1 MRGVP
6 TYRTQAAQCPSK
18 GPGTRGEGICTCFAR
33 NKARDGQMQNAL
45 VEERFGQLRL
55 TIDQLHAL
63 TVGLRKAVLND
74 QPLPGAVRSYMG
86 R

>member
-1 MRGVP
+1 
-6 TYRTQAAQCPSK
+6 
-18 GPGTRGEGICTCFAR
+18 
-33 NKARDGQMQNAL
+33 MQNAL